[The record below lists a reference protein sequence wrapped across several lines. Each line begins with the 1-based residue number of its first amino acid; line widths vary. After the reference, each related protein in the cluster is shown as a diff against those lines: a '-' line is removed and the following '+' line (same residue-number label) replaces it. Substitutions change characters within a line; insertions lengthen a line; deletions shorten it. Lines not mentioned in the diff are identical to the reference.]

1 MKRFTFIF
9 LGIAFVVFLA
19 YSFKPVTTANSNEC
33 VMISGKIVSIKEG
46 KANDIQ
52 IRLENDSHYYYIN
65 NGVAK
70 GINLEQLSSK
80 VLNKTVTLHCPNRW
94 TIINPDGIV
103 PHISKMEKGT
113 TVVYS
118 EF

>member
-1 MKRFTFIF
+1 MRRFTFIF
-9 LGIAFVVFLA
+9 LGIALVVFLA
-19 YSFKPVTTANSNEC
+19 YSFKPVTTVKSNDC
-33 VMISGKIVSIKEG
+33 VLISGKIVSIDQG
-46 KANDIQ
+46 TSNDIQ

-65 NGVAK
+65 RGLEK

-80 VLNKTVTLHCPNRW
+80 VLNKTVTLYCLNRW
-94 TIINPDGIV
+94 TIVNPDGIV

>member
-1 MKRFTFIF
+1 MRRFTFIF
-9 LGIAFVVFLA
+9 LGIALVVFLA
-19 YSFKPVTTANSNEC
+19 YSFKPVTTVNSDDC
-33 VMISGKIVSIKEG
+33 VLISGKIVSIEEG
-46 KANDIQ
+46 TSNDIQ

-65 NGVAK
+65 RGLEKGV
-70 GINLEQLSSK
+70 NLEQLSSK
-80 VLNKTVTLHCPNRW
+80 VLNKTVTLYCPNRW
-94 TIINPDGIV
+94 TIVSPDGIV

>member
-1 MKRFTFIF
+1 MRRFTFIF
-9 LGIAFVVFLA
+9 LGIALVVFLA
-19 YSFKPVTTANSNEC
+19 YSFKPATKVKSDDC
-33 VMISGKIVSIKEG
+33 VLISGKIVSIEEG
-46 KANDIQ
+46 TSNDIH

-65 NGVAK
+65 RGLEK

-80 VLNKTVTLHCPNRW
+80 VLNKTVTLYCPNRW
-94 TIINPDGIV
+94 TIVNPDGIV

>member
-1 MKRFTFIF
+1 MRRFTFIF

-19 YSFKPVTTANSNEC
+19 YSFKPVTTVNSDEC
-33 VMISGKIVSIKEG
+33 VQISGKIVSIKKSAE
-46 KANDIQ
+46 NDIQ

-65 NGVAK
+65 RGLEK
-70 GINLEQLSSK
+70 GINLAQLSSK

-94 TIINPDGIV
+94 TIVNPDGIV
-103 PHISKMEKGT
+103 PHISKLEKGT

>member
-9 LGIAFVVFLA
+9 LGIALVVFLA
-19 YSFKPVTTANSNEC
+19 YSFKPVTAVTSDEC
-33 VMISGKIVSIKEG
+33 ILISGRIVSIKEG
-46 KANDIQ
+46 ATNDIQ

-65 NGVAK
+65 DGLEK
-70 GINLEQLSSK
+70 GINLKQLSSK
-80 VLNKTVTLHCPNRW
+80 VLNKTVTLYCPNRW
-94 TIINPDGIV
+94 TPVNPDGIV
-103 PHISKMEKGT
+103 PHITKMEKGT

>member
-1 MKRFTFIF
+1 MKRITFIF
-9 LGIAFVVFLA
+9 LGIALVVFLA
-19 YSFKPVTTANSNEC
+19 YSFTPINTVQSDDC
-33 VMISGKIVSIKEG
+33 VLISGKIVSIKEG
-46 KANDIQ
+46 ASNNIQ

-65 NGVAK
+65 RGLEK
-70 GINLEQLSSK
+70 GINLAQLSAK
-80 VLNKTVTLHCPNRW
+80 VLNKTVTLYCPNRW
-94 TIINPDGIV
+94 TIVNPDGIV

>member
-1 MKRFTFIF
+1 MRRFTFIF

-19 YSFKPVTTANSNEC
+19 YSFKPVTTVKSDDC
-33 VMISGKIVSIKEG
+33 VLISGKIISIQEG
-46 KANDIQ
+46 SSNDIQ

-65 NGVAK
+65 RGLEK

-80 VLNKTVTLHCPNRW
+80 VLNKTVTLYCPNRW
-94 TIINPDGIV
+94 TIVNPDGIV
-103 PHISKMEKGT
+103 PHISRMDKGT
-113 TVVYS
+113 SVVYT